1 MWAGEAQKSSS
12 FVELN
17 KYLLKTVGCLGRVW
31 GFKAHVGRDGGPQI

>member
-31 GFKAHVGRDGGPQI
+31 GFIAHVDRDGGPQI